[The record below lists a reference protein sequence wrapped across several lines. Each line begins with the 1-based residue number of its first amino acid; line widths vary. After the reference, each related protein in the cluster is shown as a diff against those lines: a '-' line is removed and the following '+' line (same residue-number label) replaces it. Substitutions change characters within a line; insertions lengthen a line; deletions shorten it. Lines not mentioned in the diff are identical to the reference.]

1 MNFFE
6 NIKNA
11 WEILRRNKIRS
22 FLTMLGIII
31 GVMSMIVILSVGAGA
46 QSLILNQVKSLGSNL
61 VGVLPGKSDD
71 KGPPV
76 AVFGVVITSLT
87 YEDGKAL
94 MNGEFPAIEAMAAY
108 VRGADLVTWQE
119 NKTDTTFVGTNAG
132 YLEVEDTKV
141 AQGRFFSE
149 DEERSLSRV
158 VVIGSDVAKNLF
170 GDNSAL
176 GEIIKIKKQNFTVV
190 GVMRSR
196 GVSGFQNQD
205 NQVFVPITTAQ
216 KLLLGINH
224 VSFLRVKIARADQVD
239 SAVEY
244 IKNTLRDRHNISN
257 ADNDDFTVRSTNEGL
272 DVLTSITNALRFFL
286 AAIAAVSL
294 VVGGI
299 GIMNIM
305 LAAVQERTK
314 EIGLRKALGARS
326 SQITLQFLIETIF
339 ITFTGGV
346 IGIGLGIII
355 SVATAKIAQSMEYS
369 WDLVISPLSIIVGCG
384 VSVFIGLLFG
394 INPARRASSLSPI
407 EALRYE

>member
-158 VVIGSDVAKNLF
+158 AVIGSDVAKNLF

-190 GVMRSR
+190 GVMNSR

-355 SVATAKIAQSMEYS
+355 SVATAKIAQSMGYS
-369 WDLVISPLSIIVGCG
+369 WDLVISPLSIMVGCG

>member
-158 VVIGSDVAKNLF
+158 AVIGSDVAKNLF

-190 GVMRSR
+190 GVMNSR

-286 AAIAAVSL
+286 AAIGAVSL

-355 SVATAKIAQSMEYS
+355 SVATAKIAQSMGYS
-369 WDLVISPLSIIVGCG
+369 WDLVISPLSIMVGCG

>member
-158 VVIGSDVAKNLF
+158 AVIGSDVAKNLF

-190 GVMRSR
+190 GVMNSR

-286 AAIAAVSL
+286 AAIGAVSL

-355 SVATAKIAQSMEYS
+355 SVATAKIAQSMGYS
-369 WDLVISPLSIIVGCG
+369 WDLVISPLSIMVGCG

-407 EALRYE
+407 EALRYD